1 MSIQIGWGRREISL
15 NEPLNIPGQAIMRIS
30 EGILD
35 PLYVTALCVEG
46 QDTVI
51 FCSCDL
57 TSLRGV
63 TLALTLEKVE
73 AMRPELPVGNVI
85 MNATHTHT
93 SCSQGK
99 TPEKTPDG
107 KDIYPGEKY
116 VEFLTDQCA
125 AAICE
130 AWDSRKPG
138 GVAYGYGYAVVAHS
152 RRVVYFDDTS
162 LRGFIPFSQRPWCH
176 VW

>member
-57 TSLRGV
+57 TSLRDFG
-63 TLALTLEKVE
+63 AD
-73 AMRPELPVGNVI
+73 
-85 MNATHTHT
+85 
-93 SCSQGK
+93 SGK
-99 TPEKTPDG
+99 G
-107 KDIYPGEKY
+107 
-116 VEFLTDQCA
+116 
-125 AAICE
+125 
-130 AWDSRKPG
+130 R
-138 GVAYGYGYAVVAHS
+138 GYASGTAY
-152 RRVVYFDDTS
+152 R
-162 LRGFIPFSQRPWCH
+162 QRDHERHPYPYQLLPG
-176 VW
+176 